1 MQMAMAYTSVALL
14 ILSVSLPVDAYVF
27 GNLNPKQLK
36 AECDKT
42 PYPGYCLAI
51 TKARHY
57 DPMMYPMATPQDMAQ
72 YLMSI
77 AARIGHDLT
86 TMARAESVR
95 LPGGSAR
102 RRCMQRCAAGFDA
115 AASKLDVVDPELLDN
130 SDEPF
135 KLVYHFVQK
144 KRNVLA
150 ENWDA
155 CPGKPTAGDM
165 VAKQKHFVM
174 LMDVIL
180 ALGKL
185 PRQPPL

>member
-14 ILSVSLPVDAYVF
+14 ILSVSLPVDAY

-36 AECDKT
+36 AKCDKT

-57 DPMMYPMATPQDMAQ
+57 DPMVYPMASAQDMAQ

-115 AASKLDVVDPELLDN
+115 AASKLDVVDPELVDDSN
-130 SDEPF
+130 EPF
-135 KLVYHFVQK
+135 QLVYHFVQK

-165 VAKQKHFVM
+165 VVKQKHFVM

-185 PRQPPL
+185 PDPQPPL